1 MNIKKQRLILLL
13 SFIIVCI
20 LCTSILCI
28 TISICSERK
37 NEDTNYYTIIEN
49 LKNAKITE
57 ETDYYQVV
65 YSDYLY
71 YYCIFNSEHQVV
83 KYDGPL
89 NKEPHLSVVN
99 NMVKFTLQAGT
110 GIGTQWGYYYDIHKG
125 IFSEVFKS
133 IYDENQDLV
142 VYSDVNK
149 VIIRNI
155 FDKKIYYKEISEFE
169 KTFSNVAKPI
179 IDIKFIN
186 DGKSIKITYLTGSD
200 YQKFTEVIDLL

>member
-1 MNIKKQRLILLL
+1 MNIKKRWFTLLL
-13 SFIIVCI
+13 SFIVCI
-20 LCTSILCI
+20 LILCI
-28 TISICSERK
+28 TVFIFLCRK
-37 NEDTNYYTIIEN
+37 NEETNYYDIIEN
-49 LKNAKITE
+49 LKNTKITE

-89 NKEPHLSVVN
+89 NKKPHLSVVN

-110 GIGTQWGYYYDIHKG
+110 GIGTQWGYYYDINKG
-125 IFSEVFKS
+125 IFSEVFSS
-133 IYDENQDLV
+133 IYDENKELV

-169 KTFSNVAKPI
+169 KTLSNVAEPI
-179 IDIKFIN
+179 IDVKFIN
-186 DGKSIKITYLTGSD
+186 DGKSIKITYLSGSD
-200 YQKFTEVIDLL
+200 YQKFTEVIDL